1 MKSTLLSVA
10 VAAATATL
18 LLTCSSMPAFAADAP
33 AAPAA
38 TPKAPPAAVA
48 TPGVKKSAAAAEP
61 AVATVNGLPISRSI
75 FEYYVKSST
84 GKTSADFT
92 PEQRSQLLDNLIRG
106 ELLSQQAIK
115 DGLDKNSD
123 VASQVVLSRL
133 QVLGE
138 AEAGNYLKDK
148 PATDAQLHTE
158 FDSQIAAMPKTQYHA
173 RHILVATQG
182 EAQFVIDQLK
192 GGASFEDLAKT
203 KSIDSTKDQGGDLG
217 WFSPTVMV
225 KPFSDA
231 VMSLKKGEV
240 TPAPVQTPF
249 GWHVI
254 ELLDTREETPPTFD
268 AVKQRVQQLVQQKKI
283 RGYQDDL
290 MKTATIKKNL

>member
-1 MKSTLLSVA
+1 MKSTKLTVA
-10 VAAATATL
+10 VAAASAIL
-18 LLTCSSMPAFAADAP
+18 LFLTSGLMPSFAADAP
-33 AAPAA
+33 AVPA
-38 TPKAPPAAVA
+38 TPKAAPATGTAA
-48 TPGVKKSAAAAEP
+48 KKSASSTAEP
-61 AVATVNGLPISRSI
+61 AVATVNGLPISRTV

-84 GKTSADFT
+84 GKASSDFT
-92 PEQRSQLLDNLIRG
+92 PEQQSQLLDNLIRG
-106 ELLSQQAIK
+106 ELLSQQAVK

-123 VASQVVLSRL
+123 VASQVILSRL

-138 AEAGNYLKDK
+138 AEAGSYLKDK
-148 PATDAQLHTE
+148 PATDAQLHAE
-158 FDSQIAAMPKTQYHA
+158 FDSQIAAMPKVQYHA

-182 EAQFVIDQLK
+182 EAQFVLDQLK

-225 KPFSDA
+225 KPFADA

-268 AVKQRVQQLVQQKKI
+268 AVKQRVQQLVQQKKV
-283 RGYQDDL
+283 RAYQDDL
-290 MKTATIKKNL
+290 LKTATIKKNL